1 MLTSS
6 IVWQCELTGRP
17 NLTFSEAL
25 DSEKTARRLLRSFPQ
40 ALRGPVIFVANQTK
54 RSALSELIDD
64 VYSYVKDHFFKGE
77 EVDVMNESGKGCRFC
92 KIVEP
97 VQQTKRRENNLDFQN
112 QFLEFNSSA
121 IFSPKKNAIV
131 NPIEIEYKVQAI
143 EDDIQPQQWIVKGER
158 IKRDKTVFTRDKN
171 KLFLKQQVESVGG
184 MLKIKADSLKKFV
197 TDAGI
202 KSTDVFIGKL
212 PDFELSKKLQLLQE
226 KNKSKP
232 STSGEPKTKKAK
244 KESKQG
250 DITKYLN
257 NSNSKVLTA
266 EEKKKKDEQSK
277 KFKDDLEKARKE
289 NAEKEV
295 EKQKRIAEERALLL
309 AKTQATV
316 REHNQVDRFLLLDLN
331 SLSNR
336 ISILGA

>member
-1 MLTSS
+1 M
-6 IVWQCELTGRP
+6 WQCELTGRP

-40 ALRGPVIFVANQTK
+40 PLRGPVIFVANQTK

-77 EVDVMNESGKGCRFC
+77 ELDVMNESGRGCRFC
-92 KIVEP
+92 KVIEP
-97 VQQTKRRENNLDFQN
+97 VQQAKRRENNLDFQN

-121 IFSPKKNAIV
+121 IFSPKKTTIV
-131 NPIEIEYKVQAI
+131 NPMEIEYKVQAI
-143 EDDIQPQQWIVKGER
+143 DDQVQPQQWIAKGER
-158 IKRDKTVFTRDKN
+158 LKRDKTVFTRDKN

-202 KSTDVFIGKL
+202 KSTDVFIGKV
-212 PDFELSKKLQLLQE
+212 PDFEVSKKLQLQQE
-226 KNKSKP
+226 KNSKP
-232 STSGEPKTKKAK
+232 STSGEPKIKKAK
-244 KESKQG
+244 KDTKQG

-257 NSNSKVLTA
+257 NSNSKVLTS
-266 EEKKKKDEQSK
+266 EEKKKKDEQTK
-277 KFKDDLEKARKE
+277 KFKDDLEKAKKE

-295 EKQKRIAEERALLL
+295 EKQKRVAEERAQLL

-316 REHNQVDRFLLLDLN
+316 REHNQVLKF
-331 SLSNR
+331 
-336 ISILGA
+336 SIKFKV